1 MLVNRDQIR
10 SNRDEKKKMG
20 SKTSTN
26 MVALLL
32 YLLILIFTLSSQVK
46 VVEATS
52 RKLANGRPI
61 VWTPASRSCGA
72 SHASWKKNNGPCK
85 RPPRTAPASYNSP

>member
-1 MLVNRDQIR
+1 
-10 SNRDEKKKMG
+10 MG
-20 SKTSTN
+20 SKTSSH

-32 YLLILIFTLSSQVK
+32 SLLILIFTLSSQIR

-61 VWTPASRSCGA
+61 VWTPASRS
-72 SHASWKKNNGPCK
+72 
-85 RPPRTAPASYNSP
+85 

>member
-1 MLVNRDQIR
+1 LVNRDQIR

-32 YLLILIFTLSSQVK
+32 SLLILIFTLSSQVK

-52 RKLANGRPI
+52 RKLGKYLSLDA
-61 VWTPASRSCGA
+61 
-72 SHASWKKNNGPCK
+72 
-85 RPPRTAPASYNSP
+85 YNLITSQSSDRIS